1 MSKAHA
7 HVRHVPNDHQ
17 SSLTASS
24 DSSDTT
30 GGAIMMLHNGKV
42 YIYYI
47 YIVYRLLILVR
58 YSDRNKVLI
67 ILILIDMNYIFRMIH
82 LFVSPGQTNCGW
94 AVLNK
99 LANHSGQYHPA
110 CIFNYVEISIFF
122 HL

>member
-17 SSLTASS
+17 SSLTVSS

-82 LFVSPGQTNCGW
+82 LFVSPGHNPPLPLMIEQF
-94 AVLNK
+94 LFSRHRK
-99 LANHSGQYHPA
+99 
-110 CIFNYVEISIFF
+110 
-122 HL
+122 